1 MNDGGVGLITKA
13 AVAVSVC
20 ALSASIGVAVQAQ
33 GPPLELAFEAV
44 GEGAEERRDGDWTL
58 TVTDGGVQTLC
69 DVQREGETAVFRGDE
84 QTIELSGQAPWPWRL
99 VWAIVWASEPGEVLG
114 QFDDDWGA
122 ETARVEV
129 NDGEIAYC
137 YGDESRI
144 CVDEQLRAI
153 SAVDVEVDGTRL
165 KLEATA
171 DGTRLQIVEDGSPV
185 ARLSADGRC

>member
-1 MNDGGVGLITKA
+1 MSDGVGRLIAKA
-13 AVAVSVC
+13 ALAVSVC
-20 ALSASIGVAVQAQ
+20 ALSLSSGVPTQAQ
-33 GPPLELAFEAV
+33 APPLELVFQAV

-69 DVQREGETAVFRGDE
+69 DVERDGEKAAFRGDD

-99 VWAIVWASEPGEVLG
+99 VWAVVWAPDPGEVLG
-114 QFDDDWGA
+114 QFDEDWGA

-129 NDGEIAYC
+129 IDGEIAYC
-137 YGDESRI
+137 YGRESRL

-165 KLEATA
+165 KLESSA
-171 DGTRLQIVEDGSPV
+171 DGTRLQVIEDGSPV

>member
-1 MNDGGVGLITKA
+1 MSDGVGRLIAKA
-13 AVAVSVC
+13 ALAVSVC
-20 ALSASIGVAVQAQ
+20 ALSVSIGVPTQAQ
-33 GPPLELAFEAV
+33 APPLELVFQAV

-69 DVQREGETAVFRGDE
+69 DVERDGEKAAFRGDD

-99 VWAIVWASEPGEVLG
+99 VWAVVWAPDPGEVLG
-114 QFDDDWGA
+114 QFDEDWGA

-129 NDGEIAYC
+129 IDGEIAYC
-137 YGDESRI
+137 YGRESRL

-165 KLEATA
+165 KLESSA
-171 DGTRLQIVEDGSPV
+171 DGTRLQVIEDGSPV